1 MRRLPIYLLLTLAA
15 LFFLLPLYIMLVTS
29 FKTMPEIY
37 NQGILALPRQFDL
50 YAWRHAWSGA
60 TIGASNQGI
69 HPFFINSFELV
80 IPAVIIS
87 TAIGAINGYIL
98 THWRFRGANII
109 FYLLLLGTVFPF
121 QIILLP
127 MAWVQGKLHIAG
139 TLIPGLV
146 MVHIIYGLAFTT
158 LFFRNYYVSIPHDLV
173 RAARVD
179 GAGFFRIF
187 WRVMLPLSTPIIM
200 VTAIW
205 QFTMIWNNFLFG
217 VVFTNSDQQ
226 PVTVAIND
234 LVDTVTSVH
243 MWNVD
248 MAAALIAAIPTLVV
262 YLLAGKYFVRG
273 LTGGAVKG

>member
-1 MRRLPIYLLLTLAA
+1 MKRLMIYLLLIIAA
-15 LFFLLPLYIMLVTS
+15 LFFLLPLYVMLATS
-29 FKTMPEIY
+29 CKTMPEIY
-37 NQGILALPRQFDL
+37 SQGILALPSHWNFD
-50 YAWRHAWSGA
+50 AWQHAWSAA
-60 TIGASNQGI
+60 TIGAGSQGI
-69 HPFFINSFELV
+69 HPFFFNSFELV

-98 THWRFRGANII
+98 THWRFRGANLV

-146 MVHIIYGLAFTT
+146 MVHVIYGLAFTT

-173 RAARVD
+173 RAAQVD

-187 WRVMLPLSTPIIM
+187 WRIILPLSTPIIM

-248 MAAALIAAIPTLVV
+248 MAAALIAAAPTLLV
-262 YLLAGKYFVRG
+262 YVLAGKYFVRG
-273 LTGGAVKG
+273 LTNGAIKG